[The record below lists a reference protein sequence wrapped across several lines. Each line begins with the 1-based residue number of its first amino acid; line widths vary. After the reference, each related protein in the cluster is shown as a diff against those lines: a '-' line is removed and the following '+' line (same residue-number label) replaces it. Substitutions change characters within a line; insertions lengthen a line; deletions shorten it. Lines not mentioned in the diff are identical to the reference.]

1 MKNLIIEPT
10 IGTPKVE
17 FDVKTG
23 FLKIA
28 GICTPENPKQFFEPV
43 MDKLNDFQATGKALT
58 IEIFLE
64 YFNSGSSK
72 ALLNLFMETAK
83 TSNETNIHWLS
94 EDEELKDAGIILEEI
109 SGLKFK
115 YFDV

>member
-17 FDVKTG
+17 FDAKAGT
-23 FLKIA
+23 LKIS
-28 GICTPENPKQFFEPV
+28 GICTPENPKHFFEPV
-43 MDKLNDFQATGKALT
+43 MDKLTEFQTTGKTLT
-58 IEIFLE
+58 IEVFLE

-72 ALLNLFMETAK
+72 ALLNLFIYTSKA
-83 TSNETNIHWLS
+83 SNETIIRWVS
-94 EDEELKDAGIILEEI
+94 EDEELKEAGFILEEI

-115 YFDV
+115 YVDI

>member
-10 IGTPKVE
+10 IGTPKVD
-17 FDVKTG
+17 FDVKAG
-23 FLKIA
+23 VLKIT
-28 GICTPENPKQFFEPV
+28 GICTPENPKQFFEPI
-43 MDKLNDFQATGKALT
+43 MDTLRDFQGTGKPLT
-58 IEIFLE
+58 IEVFLE

-72 ALLNLFMETAK
+72 ALLNLFLATSK
-83 TSNETNIHWLS
+83 TVNETNIHWLS

-115 YFDV
+115 YFDI

>member
-1 MKNLIIEPT
+1 MKNLIIEST

-17 FDVKTG
+17 FDVKAG
-23 FLKIA
+23 SLKIT
-28 GICTPENPKQFFEPV
+28 GICTPENPKQFFEPI
-43 MDKLNDFQATGKALT
+43 MSTLNDFQGTGKPLT

-72 ALLNLFMETAK
+72 ALLNLFLETAK
-83 TSNETNIHWLS
+83 TVNETKIHWLS

-115 YFDV
+115 YVDI

>member
-17 FDVKTG
+17 FDLKAG
-23 FLKIA
+23 LLKIT
-28 GICTPENPKQFFEPV
+28 GICTPENPKQFFEPI
-43 MDKLNDFQATGKALT
+43 MEALRDFQETGRALN

-72 ALLNLFMETAK
+72 ALLNLFLETAK
-83 TSNETNIHWLS
+83 TTNETNIHWLS

-109 SGLKFK
+109 SGVKFK